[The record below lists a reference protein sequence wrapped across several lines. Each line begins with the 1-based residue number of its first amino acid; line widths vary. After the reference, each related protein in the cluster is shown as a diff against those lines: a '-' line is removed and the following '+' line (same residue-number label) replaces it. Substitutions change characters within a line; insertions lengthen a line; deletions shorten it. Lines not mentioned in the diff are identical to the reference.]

1 MLDAVLAKAEEEF
14 PQHLEYL
21 RAHIRQPSVS
31 TERAAVDAMLERLT
45 REISALGGAVRVV
58 ETPELPVLL
67 ATIDAKAPRT
77 VLLHCM
83 YDTVP
88 ANEPGWQVPPL
99 EARRFDFEDLGDCIV
114 GRGAEDT
121 KGPYAA
127 VLSAIASHRAAGV
140 PLPVNVTLV
149 MEASELGSG
158 GIAHFV
164 RSFREELSRA
174 DVAYFPWNTE
184 RADGTAVVWLGA
196 KGLITLKLRA
206 KGGDWGG
213 PARGDLHGSHAG
225 WVASPTH
232 RLIHALA
239 SLRDAGDDIAIAGF
253 YDGCAPPSA
262 AEQELIDALARRTD
276 GRRLLDELGAAR
288 FKQKDLR
295 GALEAYN
302 FKSEFNV
309 SGLKAG
315 LVVEGGHKTHVPHEA
330 VASLEIRPLD
340 GMRAEN
346 VIAAMRRHLDRH
358 GHPEVSIEV
367 MNSYDGG
374 GTPADNWAVRELL
387 QCYADCGY
395 DPEIWPRTARSIAS
409 GLHTRELGL
418 PWIATMPGH
427 AGRQHSA
434 NEFITV
440 RGYRAAIAFVVRL
453 LWRLGSARDVA

>member
-1 MLDAVLAKAEEEF
+1 
-14 PQHLEYL
+14 
-21 RAHIRQPSVS
+21 
-31 TERAAVDAMLERLT
+31 VDAMLARLT
-45 REISALGGAVRVV
+45 REIGALGGNVRVV
-58 ETPELPVLL
+58 QTPELPVLF

-77 VLLHCM
+77 VLVHCM

-88 ANEPGWQVPPL
+88 ANEPGWQVPPF
-99 EARRFDFEDLGDCIV
+99 EARRLDFEDLGDCIV

-121 KGPYAA
+121 KGPYTA
-127 VLSAIASHRAAGV
+127 LLNAIASYRAAGV
-140 PLPVNVTLV
+140 PLPINVMLV

-158 GIAHFV
+158 GIADFV
-164 RSFREELSRA
+164 HCFREELSCA
-174 DVAYFPWNTE
+174 DLAYFPWNTE

-206 KGGDWGG
+206 KGGAWGG

-239 SLRDAGDDIAIAGF
+239 SLRSSADGDVAIDGF
-253 YDGCAPPSA
+253 HGGRDPPTE
-262 AEQELIDALARRTD
+262 AEHELTGTLARRTD
-276 GRRLLDELGAAR
+276 GRRLLDELGAVR
-288 FKQKDLR
+288 FKQEGLR
-295 GALEAYN
+295 AALEAYN
-302 FKSEFNV
+302 FKPEFNV

-315 LVVEGGHKTHVPHEA
+315 LVVEGGHKAHVPHEA
-330 VASLEIRPLD
+330 VASIEIRPLS
-340 GMRAEN
+340 GMRADT
-346 VIAAMRRHLDRH
+346 VITAMRSHLDRH
-358 GHPEVSIEV
+358 GYPEIAIEL

-374 GTPADNWAVRELL
+374 GTPVGNWAVQELL

-409 GLHTRELGL
+409 GLYTRELGL

-427 AGRQHSA
+427 AGRQHAA

-440 RGYRAAIAFVVRL
+440 KGYRSAIAFVIRL
-453 LWRLGSARDVA
+453 LWRLGNARPDVA